1 MSNKTT
7 TVKPAKKTRVKI
19 SNESKLQL
27 PQDVEGFSSN
37 FRREAA
43 RTVGRIMA
51 DKKKLEVF
59 QELLEHFADYD
70 NDRFEQNAIEREAA
84 LKAKAASLKEAQAVA
99 LRNAEHV
106 IKGKRANALKLMA
119 EIEEHDKKVAASK

>member
-1 MSNKTT
+1 MSDKTT
-7 TVKPAKKTRVKI
+7 TVKPAKKARVKI

-43 RTVGRIMA
+43 RSVGRIMS
-51 DKKKLEVF
+51 DERKLKVF
-59 QELLEHFADYD
+59 IELLEHFKNYAE
-70 NDRFEQNAIEREAA
+70 DRFEQNAVERKAILASKAEA
-84 LKAKAASLKEAQAVA
+84 LKEAQAVA

-106 IKGKRANALKLMA
+106 IKGKRANAMKLMA
-119 EIEEHDKKVAASK
+119 EIEAHDKKVAAGK

>member
-1 MSNKTT
+1 MSDKTT
-7 TVKPAKKTRVKI
+7 TVKPAKKARVKI

-43 RTVGRIMA
+43 RSVGRIMS
-51 DKKKLEVF
+51 DERKLKVF
-59 QELLEHFADYD
+59 IELLEHFKNYAE
-70 NDRFEQNAIEREAA
+70 DRFEQNAVERKAILASKAEA
-84 LKAKAASLKEAQAVA
+84 LKEAQAVA

-106 IKGKRANALKLMA
+106 IKGKRANAMKLMA
-119 EIEEHDKKVAASK
+119 EIEAHDKKVAASK

>member
-1 MSNKTT
+1 MSDKTT
-7 TVKPAKKTRVKI
+7 TVKPVKKPRVKI

-43 RTVGRIMA
+43 RSVGRIMA
-51 DKKKLEVF
+51 DERKLKVF
-59 QELLEHFADYD
+59 LELLEHFKDYAG
-70 NDRFEQNAIEREAA
+70 DRFEQNLIERDSAVA
-84 LKAKAASLKEAQAVA
+84 AKAATLLEAQAVA

-106 IKGKRANALKLMA
+106 IKGKRANALQLMA
-119 EIEEHDKKVAASK
+119 EIEAHDKKVAASK

>member
-1 MSNKTT
+1 MSDKTT
-7 TVKPAKKTRVKI
+7 TVKPIKKTRTKI

-43 RTVGRIMA
+43 RSVGRIMS
-51 DKKKLEVF
+51 DERKLKVF
-59 QELLEHFADYD
+59 LELLEHFKNYAE
-70 NDRFEQNAIEREAA
+70 DRFEQNAVERKAILA
-84 LKAKAASLKEAQAVA
+84 AKAEALKEAQAVA

-106 IKGKRANALKLMA
+106 IKGKRANAMQLMA
-119 EIEEHDKKVAASK
+119 EIEAHDKKVAASK

>member
-1 MSNKTT
+1 MSDKTT
-7 TVKPAKKTRVKI
+7 TVKPVKKTRVKI

-43 RTVGRIMA
+43 RSVGRIMA
-51 DKKKLEVF
+51 DERKLKVF
-59 QELLEHFADYD
+59 LELLEHFKNYAE
-70 NDRFEQNAIEREAA
+70 DRFEQNAIERTVA
-84 LKAKAASLKEAQAVA
+84 LASKAAVLKEAQAVA

-106 IKGKRANALKLMA
+106 IKCKRANALQLLA
-119 EIEEHDKKVAASK
+119 EIEAHDKKVAASK

>member
-1 MSNKTT
+1 MSDKTT
-7 TVKPAKKTRVKI
+7 TVKPAKKARVKI

-43 RTVGRIMA
+43 RSVGRIMS
-51 DKKKLEVF
+51 DERKLKVF
-59 QELLEHFADYD
+59 LELLGHFKNYAEY
-70 NDRFEQNAIEREAA
+70 RFEQNAIERAAA
-84 LKAKAASLKEAQAVA
+84 LASKAEALKEAQAVA

-106 IKGKRANALKLMA
+106 IKGKRANAMKLMA
-119 EIEEHDKKVAASK
+119 EIEAHDKKVAAGK

>member
-1 MSNKTT
+1 MSDKTT
-7 TVKPAKKTRVKI
+7 TVKPVKKPRVKI

-43 RTVGRIMA
+43 RSVGRIMA
-51 DKKKLEVF
+51 DERKLKVF
-59 QELLEHFADYD
+59 LELLEHFKNYAE
-70 NDRFEQNAIEREAA
+70 DRFEQNAIERTVA
-84 LKAKAASLKEAQAVA
+84 LASKAAVLKEAQAVA

-106 IKGKRANALKLMA
+106 IKGKRANALQLMA
-119 EIEEHDKKVAASK
+119 EIEAHDKKVAASK

>member
-1 MSNKTT
+1 MSDKTT
-7 TVKPAKKTRVKI
+7 TVKPVKKPRVKI

-43 RTVGRIMA
+43 RSVGRIMA
-51 DKKKLEVF
+51 DERKLKVF
-59 QELLEHFADYD
+59 LELLEHFKNYAG
-70 NDRFEQNAIEREAA
+70 DRFEQNLIERDGA
-84 LKAKAASLKEAQAVA
+84 LVAKAATLKEAQAVA

-106 IKGKRANALKLMA
+106 IKGKRANALQLMA
-119 EIEEHDKKVAASK
+119 EIEAHDKKVAASK

>member
-1 MSNKTT
+1 MTDKST
-7 TVKPAKKTRVKI
+7 TVKPVKKPRVKI

-43 RTVGRIMA
+43 RSVGRIMA
-51 DKKKLEVF
+51 DERKLNVF
-59 QELLEHFADYD
+59 LELLEHFKDYAG
-70 NDRFEQNAIEREAA
+70 DRFEQNLIERDGA
-84 LKAKAASLKEAQAVA
+84 LVAKAATLKEAQAVA

-106 IKGKRANALKLMA
+106 IKGKRANALQLMA
-119 EIEEHDKKVAASK
+119 EIEAHDKKVAASK

>member
-1 MSNKTT
+1 MSDKTT
-7 TVKPAKKTRVKI
+7 TVKPVKKTRVKI

-43 RTVGRIMA
+43 RSVGRIMA
-51 DKKKLEVF
+51 DERKLKVF
-59 QELLEHFADYD
+59 LELLEHFKNYAE
-70 NDRFEQNAIEREAA
+70 DRFEQNAIERTVA
-84 LKAKAASLKEAQAVA
+84 LASKAAVLKEAQAVA

-106 IKGKRANALKLMA
+106 IKGKRANALQLLA
-119 EIEEHDKKVAASK
+119 EIEAHDKKVAASK

>member
-1 MSNKTT
+1 MSDKTT
-7 TVKPAKKTRVKI
+7 TVKPVKKTRVKI

-43 RTVGRIMA
+43 RSVGRIMA
-51 DKKKLEVF
+51 DERKLKVF
-59 QELLEHFADYD
+59 LELLEHFKNYAE
-70 NDRFEQNAIEREAA
+70 DRFEQNAIERTVA
-84 LKAKAASLKEAQAVA
+84 LASKAAVLKEAQAVA

-106 IKGKRANALKLMA
+106 IKGKRANALQLMA
-119 EIEEHDKKVAASK
+119 EIEAHDKKVAASK

>member
-1 MSNKTT
+1 MTDKST
-7 TVKPAKKTRVKI
+7 TVKPVKKPRVKI

-43 RTVGRIMA
+43 RSVGRIMA
-51 DKKKLEVF
+51 DERKLEVF
-59 QELLEHFADYD
+59 LELLEHFKDYAG
-70 NDRFEQNAIEREAA
+70 DRFEQNLIERDGA
-84 LKAKAASLKEAQAVA
+84 LVAKAATLKEAQAVA

-106 IKGKRANALKLMA
+106 IKGKRANALQLMA
-119 EIEEHDKKVAASK
+119 EIEAHDKKVAASK

>member
-1 MSNKTT
+1 MSDKTT
-7 TVKPAKKTRVKI
+7 TVKPVKKTRVKI

-43 RTVGRIMA
+43 RSVGRIMA
-51 DKKKLEVF
+51 DEKKLKVF
-59 QELLEHFADYD
+59 LELLEHFKDYAG
-70 NDRFEQNAIEREAA
+70 DRFEQNAIERDIA
-84 LKAKAASLKEAQAVA
+84 LASKAATLKEAQAVA

-106 IKGKRANALKLMA
+106 IKGKRANALQLMA
-119 EIEEHDKKVAASK
+119 EIEAHDKKVAASK

>member
-59 QELLEHFADYD
+59 QELLEHFSDYA

>member
-1 MSNKTT
+1 MSDKTT
-7 TVKPAKKTRVKI
+7 TVKPVKKPRVKI

-43 RTVGRIMA
+43 RSVGRIMA
-51 DKKKLEVF
+51 DERKLEVF
-59 QELLEHFADYD
+59 LELLEHFKDYAG
-70 NDRFEQNAIEREAA
+70 DRFEQNLIERDGA
-84 LKAKAASLKEAQAVA
+84 LVAKAATLKEAQAVA

-106 IKGKRANALKLMA
+106 IKGKRANALQLMA
-119 EIEEHDKKVAASK
+119 EIEAHDKKVAASK

>member
-1 MSNKTT
+1 MSDKTT
-7 TVKPAKKTRVKI
+7 TVKPIKKTRVKI

-43 RTVGRIMA
+43 RSVGRIMS
-51 DKKKLEVF
+51 DERKLKVF
-59 QELLEHFADYD
+59 LELLEHFKNYAE
-70 NDRFEQNAIEREAA
+70 DRFEQNAVERKAILA
-84 LKAKAASLKEAQAVA
+84 AKAEALKEAQAVA

-106 IKGKRANALKLMA
+106 IKGKRANAMQLMA
-119 EIEEHDKKVAASK
+119 EIEAHDKKVAASK

>member
-7 TVKPAKKTRVKI
+7 TVKAAKKIRVKI
-19 SNESKLQL
+19 ANESKLQL

-43 RTVGRIMA
+43 RSVGRIMS
-51 DKKKLEVF
+51 DERKLEVF
-59 QELLEHFADYD
+59 LELLEHFKNYAE
-70 NDRFEQNAIEREAA
+70 DRFEQNAIERKVA
-84 LKAKAASLKEAQAVA
+84 LASKAESLKEAQAIA

-119 EIEEHDKKVAASK
+119 EIEAHDKKVAESK

>member
-1 MSNKTT
+1 MTDKST
-7 TVKPAKKTRVKI
+7 TVKPVKKPRVKI

-43 RTVGRIMA
+43 RSVGRIMA
-51 DKKKLEVF
+51 DERKLKVF
-59 QELLEHFADYD
+59 LELLEHFKDYAG
-70 NDRFEQNAIEREAA
+70 DRFEQNLIERDGA
-84 LKAKAASLKEAQAVA
+84 LVAKAATLKEAQAVA

-106 IKGKRANALKLMA
+106 IKGKRANALQLMA
-119 EIEEHDKKVAASK
+119 EIEAHDKKVAASK

>member
-1 MSNKTT
+1 MSDKTT
-7 TVKPAKKTRVKI
+7 TVKPIKKTRTKI

-43 RTVGRIMA
+43 RSVGRIMS
-51 DKKKLEVF
+51 DERKLKVF
-59 QELLEHFADYD
+59 IELLEHFKNYAE
-70 NDRFEQNAIEREAA
+70 DRFEQNAVERKAILA
-84 LKAKAASLKEAQAVA
+84 AKAEALKEAQAVA

-106 IKGKRANALKLMA
+106 IKGKRANAMQLMA
-119 EIEEHDKKVAASK
+119 EIEAHDKKVAASK

>member
-1 MSNKTT
+1 MSDKTT
-7 TVKPAKKTRVKI
+7 TVKPVKKPRVKI

-43 RTVGRIMA
+43 RSVGRIMA
-51 DKKKLEVF
+51 DERKLKVF
-59 QELLEHFADYD
+59 LELLEHFKDYAG
-70 NDRFEQNAIEREAA
+70 DRFEQNLIERDGA
-84 LKAKAASLKEAQAVA
+84 LVAKAATLKEAQAVA

-106 IKGKRANALKLMA
+106 IKGKRANALQLMA
-119 EIEEHDKKVAASK
+119 EIEAHDKKVAASK

>member
-1 MSNKTT
+1 MSDKTT
-7 TVKPAKKTRVKI
+7 TVKPIKKTRAKI

-43 RTVGRIMA
+43 RSVGRIMS
-51 DKKKLEVF
+51 DERKLKVF
-59 QELLEHFADYD
+59 LELLEHFKNYAE
-70 NDRFEQNAIEREAA
+70 DRFEQNAVERKAILA
-84 LKAKAASLKEAQAVA
+84 AKAEALKEAQAVA

-106 IKGKRANALKLMA
+106 IKGKRANAMQLMA
-119 EIEEHDKKVAASK
+119 EIEAHDKKVAASK

>member
-1 MSNKTT
+1 MSDKTT
-7 TVKPAKKTRVKI
+7 TVKPVKKPRVKI

-43 RTVGRIMA
+43 RSVGRIMA
-51 DKKKLEVF
+51 DERKLNVF
-59 QELLEHFADYD
+59 LELLEHFKDYAG
-70 NDRFEQNAIEREAA
+70 DRFEQNLIERDGA
-84 LKAKAASLKEAQAVA
+84 LVAKAATLKEAQAVA

-106 IKGKRANALKLMA
+106 IKGKRANALQLMA
-119 EIEEHDKKVAASK
+119 EIEAHDKKVAASK

>member
-1 MSNKTT
+1 MSDKTT
-7 TVKPAKKTRVKI
+7 TVKPAKKARVKI

-43 RTVGRIMA
+43 RSVGRIMS
-51 DKKKLEVF
+51 DERKLKVF
-59 QELLEHFADYD
+59 LELLGHFKNYAE
-70 NDRFEQNAIEREAA
+70 DRFEQNAIERAAA
-84 LKAKAASLKEAQAVA
+84 LASKAEALKEAQAVA

-106 IKGKRANALKLMA
+106 IKGKRANAMKLMA
-119 EIEEHDKKVAASK
+119 EIEAHDKKVAAGK

>member
-7 TVKPAKKTRVKI
+7 TPKKSKNARAKIT
-19 SNESKLQL
+19 SESKLKL

-43 RTVGRIMA
+43 RSVGRIMA
-51 DKKKLEVF
+51 DERKLGVF
-59 QELLEHFADYD
+59 LELLEHFSQYAT
-70 NDRFEQNAIEREAA
+70 DRFEQNLIERDAA
-84 LKAKAASLKEAQAVA
+84 VASKAAALKEAQAVA

-106 IKGKRANALKLMA
+106 IKGKREYAVKLMA
-119 EIEEHDKKVAASK
+119 EIEAHDKKVAASK